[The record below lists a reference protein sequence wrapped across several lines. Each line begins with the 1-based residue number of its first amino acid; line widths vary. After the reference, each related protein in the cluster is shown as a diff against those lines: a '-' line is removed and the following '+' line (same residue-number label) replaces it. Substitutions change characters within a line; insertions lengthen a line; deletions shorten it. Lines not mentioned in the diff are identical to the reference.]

1 MSDLILEVKDLRGGY
16 RPRVNILNGVSIS
29 LHPGEIL
36 GVIGLNGSGKSTF
49 GRALVNLLP
58 YRDGSVFFKGEDVTN
73 LTTDKLASSG
83 LKMMMQGGRVF
94 MNLSVWHNLELSAG
108 KKAVKDFVEEY
119 ADEIPLLKKPTKEL
133 KSLWA
138 DKLSGGQRHQ
148 LALAMTIATKPDCVI
163 LDEPS
168 AGLSP
173 ASVNNMYAVLRDIHK
188 SSGITIVL
196 IEQNIAKAIEFSDRS
211 VLINQGRIVKEFTSR
226 DVAEVEAEMFRI

>member
-1 MSDLILEVKDLRGGY
+1 
-16 RPRVNILNGVSIS
+16 
-29 LHPGEIL
+29 
-36 GVIGLNGSGKSTF
+36 
-49 GRALVNLLP
+49 
-58 YRDGSVFFKGEDVTN
+58 
-73 LTTDKLASSG
+73 
-83 LKMMMQGGRVF
+83 

-119 ADEIPLLKKPTKEL
+119 ADAIPLLKKPTKEI

>member
-1 MSDLILEVKDLRGGY
+1 MSEMILETKDLRGGY
-16 RPRVNILNGVSIS
+16 RPGVNILNGVSIS
-29 LHPGEIL
+29 LHSGEIL
-36 GVIGLNGSGKSTF
+36 GVIGLNGSGKSTL

-58 YRDGSVFFKGEDVTN
+58 YREGTLSFKGEDVTG
-73 LTTDKLASSG
+73 LTTDRLASSG
-83 LKMMMQGGRVF
+83 IKMMMQGGRVF
-94 MNLSVWHNLELSAG
+94 MNLSLWHNLELSAG
-108 KKAVKDFVEEY
+108 KNVIKGFVEEY
-119 ADEIPLLKKPTKEL
+119 AEQIPLLRRPTKEL

-173 ASVNNMYAVLRDIHK
+173 ASVNNMYSVLRNIHE

-226 DVAEVEAEMFRI
+226 NVSEVETEMFKV